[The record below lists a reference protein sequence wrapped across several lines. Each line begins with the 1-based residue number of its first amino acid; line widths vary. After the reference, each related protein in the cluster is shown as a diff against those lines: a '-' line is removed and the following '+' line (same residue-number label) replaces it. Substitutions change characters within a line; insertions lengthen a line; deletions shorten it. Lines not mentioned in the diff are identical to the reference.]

1 MSHDDCCRAVLE
13 ACRTLVDRGFLAG
26 TGGNVA
32 LRVDDELFAVTPSAT
47 DYLAMSPDD
56 ICVLRLR
63 DLSRVAG
70 DRTPSVESGLH
81 ARLLLSRPGCRA
93 SVHTHQPLAS
103 AFTLLSRPLPV
114 ADRAHRELLGHEI
127 PCSGYAPSG
136 TRWLASK
143 VARTLRSGVHACLMR
158 NHGAVVLAATTD
170 LALRRVEAL
179 EEACAVYLHEQISGR
194 RGALPSTVATGVLE
208 ALVSRRTPL

>member
-1 MSHDDCCRAVLE
+1 MTHDDGRRTVLETCRAL
-13 ACRTLVDRGFLAG
+13 ADRGFLAG

-32 LRVDDELFAVTPSAT
+32 LRFDDELFAVTPSAT
-47 DYLAMSPDD
+47 DYFAMSAED

-63 DLSRVAG
+63 DLGPVAG
-70 DRTPSVESGLH
+70 NRTPSVESGLH
-81 ARLLLSRPGCRA
+81 ARLLLSRPGCWA

-114 ADRAHRELLGHEI
+114 ADRAHQELLGHEI

-143 VARTLRSGVHACLMR
+143 VARALRPGVHACLMR
-158 NHGAVVLAATTD
+158 NHGAVVLAATPD

-179 EEACAVYLHEQISGR
+179 EQACAAYLRERVSGR
-194 RGALPSTVATGVLE
+194 QGALPSTVATGVLE
-208 ALVSRRTPL
+208 ALASRRNSL

>member
-1 MSHDDCCRAVLE
+1 MGHDDCRRAVLE

-47 DYLAMSPDD
+47 DYLAMSPED

-63 DLSRVAG
+63 DLGRVAG

-81 ARLLLSRPGCRA
+81 ARLLLSRPGCQA

-114 ADRAHRELLGHEI
+114 TDRAHRELLGNEI

-136 TRWLASK
+136 TRWLAWK
-143 VARTLRSGVHACLMR
+143 VARALRPGVHTCLMR

-170 LALRRVEAL
+170 LAFRRVEAL
-179 EEACAVYLHEQISGR
+179 EEACAAYFHERISKR
-194 RGALPSTVATGVLE
+194 RSALPPPVASGVLE
-208 ALVSRRTPL
+208 TLMSRRPPL